1 MIEWLA
7 VKIDPRDWG
16 TATLPDSWK
25 WIELPKTGAVA
36 TSIVNNKHVYV
47 QLQDILNFVKD
58 LTPAGEAKLNLK
70 YAENTEGACSFE
82 EMMKELDTST
92 TATNVEQIPEVVMKI
107 IEELRSKGF
116 EVKAGF
122 LDDEGN
128 LTESEPEESV
138 DCNEA
143 GSVAEAILAAGAET
157 LQLRAKERDQ
167 DKERSMDKIVK
178 AFNAITGKELTTREG
193 WLFMALLKMVRSQLG
208 NEFRPDD
215 YIDGVNYFALAG
227 EAHEAEEDK

>member
-1 MIEWLA
+1 MIEWLT
-7 VKIDPRDWG
+7 VNIEPHNWG
-16 TATLPDSWK
+16 TVTLPDSWR
-25 WIELPKTGAVA
+25 WVNLTSVGAVA
-36 TSIVNNKHVYV
+36 TAIIGKKHLYIT
-47 QLQDILNFVKD
+47 LNDILAFVNT
-58 LTPAGEAKLNLK
+58 LTPEDEAKLNLK
-70 YAENTEGACSFE
+70 YDKNTEGACSFE
-82 EMMKELDTST
+82 EMMKELDAST
-92 TATNVEQIPEVVMKI
+92 TSPNTEQIPEVVMKI

-116 EVKAGF
+116 EVTAAS

-128 LTESEPEESV
+128 LTKFEPEESV
-138 DCNEA
+138 DYNGA

-178 AFNAITGKELTTREG
+178 AFNAVTGKELTTREG
-193 WLFMALLKMVRSQLG
+193 WLFMAILKMVRSQLG

-227 EAHEAEEDK
+227 EAHEAKQDK